1 VCLIAAG
8 GTAGHVLPALAVA
21 ESLRERGAEVV
32 FAGAER
38 AEATLV
44 PAAGFPFEPFRIEGF
59 PRRPG
64 PRLVRAL
71 GLAVAAVPACRRILR
86 RRWPDVVLGGGG
98 YVAGPMALAARTL
111 GIPVVL
117 TEADAHLGLAN
128 RLAAPFAARV
138 FLSFPVP
145 GRQGEKYRV
154 VGRPIP
160 ARSWPVPLAEA
171 RARFGLPAEGPVV
184 TVFGGSQGARAL
196 NEAAVT
202 AWGEEGP
209 AVLHLCGEAHAD
221 ALRGRVSRPDYVLVP
236 FTDDF
241 GAALSAAD
249 LVVARAGGSVW
260 EIAAAGKPAL
270 LVPYPH
276 ATSDHQTANARY
288 FAERG
293 GAVIVPEPELDLAR
307 QAGELLADPK
317 RLAQVAEAM
326 RAAARPDAADEIAEE
341 LLALARSGHVRGG
354 HDQGSDP
361 GPCPRG
367 TWPK

>member
-1 VCLIAAG
+1 MPPSKRQPVCLIAAG

-38 AEATLV
+38 AEARLV
-44 PAAGFPFEPFRIEGF
+44 PAAGFEFESFRIEGL

-64 PRLVRAL
+64 VKLLRAL
-71 GLAVAAVPACRRILR
+71 GLAAAAVPACVRILR
-86 RRWPDVVLGGGG
+86 RRRPDVVMGGGG

-111 GIPVVL
+111 RIPVVL

-128 RLAAPFAARV
+128 RIAAPFAERV

-145 GRQGEKYRV
+145 GREGEKYRV

-160 ARSWPVPLAEA
+160 ARSRPVPVGEA
-171 RARFGLPAEGPVV
+171 RERFGLPANGPAV
-184 TVFGGSQGARAL
+184 TVFGGSLGAHAL
-196 NEAAVT
+196 NEAAVE
-202 AWGEEGP
+202 AWAEDGP
-209 AVLHLCGEAHAD
+209 AVLHLCGEAHVD
-221 ALRGRVSRPDYVLVP
+221 ALRERVSRPGYVLLP

-260 EIAAAGKPAL
+260 EIAAAGRPAL

-288 FAERG
+288 FRERG
-293 GAVIVPEPELDLAR
+293 GAVVVPEQELDLAR
-307 QAGELLADPK
+307 QAGELLADPD
-317 RLAQVAEAM
+317 RLAEMGDAM
-326 RAAARPDAADEIAEE
+326 RAAARPEAAGEIAGEM
-341 LLALARSGHVRGG
+341 LRLAAR
-354 HDQGSDP
+354 
-361 GPCPRG
+361 
-367 TWPK
+367 